1 MSNIRTQ
8 FKGGSMTDEQK
19 VFQEQKN
26 ENDFKTDVYQRFQK
40 LEYLC
45 KSLEADMDH
54 LAALHQEQQVESVHA
69 IHDFSDNMLDS
80 IKGFRKTLDEIQK
93 ENKQISDNNISILK
107 YVESNYVT
115 RKEYTKD
122 YIDDVD
128 NTVRTKHELAS
139 IRNEMIAL
147 LAKQK
152 HEFDSKFAELLQKDT
167 SKPDPIPD
175 LKKYFE
181 EKLEL
186 VTLNGQNSVLRS
198 TNNEKHLHLI
208 DKKLENIYQLI
219 KQLQLQD

>member
-1 MSNIRTQ
+1 
-8 FKGGSMTDEQK
+8 MTEEQK

-40 LEYLC
+40 LEYFC

-54 LAALHQEQQVESVHA
+54 LAALHQEHQVESIHA

-80 IKGFRKTLDEIQK
+80 IKGFRKTLDEVQNEIK
-93 ENKQISDNNISILK
+93 TLSDKNISIIK
-107 YVESNYVT
+107 YVESNYVPQT
-115 RKEYTKD
+115 DYTKD
-122 YIDDVD
+122 YIADIDTHVKLKAEIA
-128 NTVRTKHELAS
+128 NN
-139 IRNEMIAL
+139 RNEMVAL

-152 HEFDSKFAELLQKDT
+152 NEFESKIAEILQKQT
-167 SKPDPIPD
+167 SKSDPIPE
-175 LKKYFE
+175 LKQYFE

-219 KQLQLQD
+219 KQLQLQE